1 MFENVDLDSLW
12 YEGETFGKEDYEC
25 GNDVSDDLIESIEK
39 DLGFKLPKSYIFLMK
54 KHNGGILSKNCV
66 HINTRKR
73 YGMTKRYDDIEGI
86 YGLGRGKRCSIYEA
100 NKEKEYFEENLI
112 AICSS
117 NSGHAN
123 VYLDY
128 SICGASGEPRV
139 IAIDN
144 ELMMDGINPK
154 PLILADNFESFIKSL
169 YEYDEDFVEDD
180 NDVGFVPDDNIHN
193 LVKKKILIKDNIGMY
208 IFMLIIL
215 LLIIIGFVFNIRI
228 LKWLIIL
235 ETFLCLGLIVSS
247 EYILKRKYKCWYDE
261 LADIKEENGI
271 KKYILKDTEIKMNFI
286 IDKHDKINIGDKFL
300 CVSEGFAFKYDNSK
314 Q

>member
-1 MFENVDLDSLW
+1 M
-12 YEGETFGKEDYEC
+12 
-25 GNDVSDDLIESIEK
+25 
-39 DLGFKLPKSYIFLMK
+39 
-54 KHNGGILSKNCV
+54 H
-66 HINTRKR
+66 
-73 YGMTKRYDDIEGI
+73 
-86 YGLGRGKRCSIYEA
+86 
-100 NKEKEYFEENLI
+100 
-112 AICSS
+112 
-117 NSGHAN
+117 
-123 VYLDY
+123 
-128 SICGASGEPRV
+128 
-139 IAIDN
+139 
-144 ELMMDGINPK
+144 
-154 PLILADNFESFIKSL
+154 IKSL

-193 LVKKKILIKDNIGMY
+193 LVKKKILIKNNIGMY

-235 ETFLCLGLIVSS
+235 EIFLSLGLIVSS
-247 EYILKRKYKCWYDE
+247 EDILKRKYKCWYDE